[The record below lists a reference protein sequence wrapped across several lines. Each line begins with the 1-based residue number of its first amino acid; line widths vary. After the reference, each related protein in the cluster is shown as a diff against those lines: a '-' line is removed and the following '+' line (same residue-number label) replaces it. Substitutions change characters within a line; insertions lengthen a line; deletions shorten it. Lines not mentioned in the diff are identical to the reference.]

1 VALSHA
7 PNCQRSAAE
16 QCSGA
21 ESSTTRHQDQYKGV
35 GLGPIIQFN
44 ILLMLNLTTL
54 SDVQSEVMQ
63 GGSRRPSRPTRPG
76 RPSGGDITQTTTN
89 VVLDVSQS
97 ANALAFTLGGKNS
110 LAYNEVSQWMGVSV
124 NTF

>member
-1 VALSHA
+1 
-7 PNCQRSAAE
+7 
-16 QCSGA
+16 
-21 ESSTTRHQDQYKGV
+21 
-35 GLGPIIQFN
+35 
-44 ILLMLNLTTL
+44 MLNLTTL

-89 VVLDVSQS
+89 VVLGVDQS
-97 ANALAFTLGGKNS
+97 SNALAFTLGGKNS
-110 LAYNEVSQWMGVSV
+110 YAYNEVSQWMGISV